1 MIEEIDASPRI
12 SETEFGT
19 GSTSMRQSGPNGWH
33 REVGLEGWKAGKCAW
48 ASCFINVYEFEA
60 DWRLLDKTLAAMIGL
75 YLRTIDKC
83 RTKEMRPIHNDVEGA
98 EERHR
103 PVDKPVGNSE
113 RHYGAVRSGRCKTGE
128 NISDVKA
135 SVRRGDG
142 VAKCMPRL
150 HTLNHA

>member
-60 DWRLLDKTLAAMIGL
+60 DWRLLDNTLSLPSLVCTCARLTNVGL
-75 YLRTIDKC
+75 C
-83 RTKEMRPIHNDVEGA
+83 KEMRPIHNDVEGA

-113 RHYGAVRSGRCKTGE
+113 RHYGAV
-128 NISDVKA
+128 
-135 SVRRGDG
+135 
-142 VAKCMPRL
+142 
-150 HTLNHA
+150 